1 MDTRAHV
8 SAVIFRLHGSAQIS
22 SLCSGGEPQ
31 HLSVMF
37 FVMSLL
43 PSFFTFSCPVFF
55 AFLAS
60 TSSFPLSVLLAHRA
74 GIVLGVHW
82 VLCLTRDT
90 MPAFLFRFFFPW
102 EFLLR
107 PPPPHPPPHYF
118 SVAPSL
124 PHCGVHSSWLSF
136 FFTIL
141 CTFSLALYYI
151 LFCKIYFFVHL
162 LRPCVTH
169 VSTPFLLSL

>member
-8 SAVIFRLHGSAQIS
+8 SVVIFRLHGSVQIS
-22 SLCSGGEPQ
+22 NLCSGGEPQ

-43 PSFFTFSCPVFF
+43 PSFFTFPCPVFF
-55 AFLAS
+55 AFLTS

-82 VLCLTRDT
+82 VRCLTWDT
-90 MPAFLFRFFFPW
+90 MLAFVFRFFFSLGIPAQ
-102 EFLLR
+102 
-107 PPPPHPPPHYF
+107 PPRYF

-124 PHCGVHSSWLSF
+124 PRCGVHSSWLSF
-136 FFTIL
+136 FFAIL

-151 LFCKIYFFVHL
+151 LLCKIYFFVHL

-169 VSTPFLLSL
+169 VSTPFLLSLWGM